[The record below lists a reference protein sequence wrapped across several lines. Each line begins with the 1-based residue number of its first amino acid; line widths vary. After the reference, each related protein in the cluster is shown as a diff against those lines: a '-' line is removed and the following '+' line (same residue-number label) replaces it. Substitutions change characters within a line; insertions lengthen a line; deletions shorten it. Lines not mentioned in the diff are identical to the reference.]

1 MGSSE
6 KPPERFQLVRVPASG
21 LMNSTCCRRH
31 RCPLTGRNTL
41 PLWRERAPR
50 RTRPRFRQCRRSE
63 LRRRCLHRQRTW
75 SGCHGHK
82 WSHPGNRLRHN
93 GRLVHNGVISGIAA
107 GKLRP
112 DRDVV
117 CAEMRPENR
126 MSGTRSTVM
135 VQEAERLGLARVVAV
150 MVAVPAP
157 VAVTTPSCTVATASL
172 LEDQVTVW
180 SVRVQG

>member
-1 MGSSE
+1 
-6 KPPERFQLVRVPASG
+6 
-21 LMNSTCCRRH
+21 
-31 RCPLTGRNTL
+31 
-41 PLWRERAPR
+41 
-50 RTRPRFRQCRRSE
+50 
-63 LRRRCLHRQRTW
+63 
-75 SGCHGHK
+75 
-82 WSHPGNRLRHN
+82 
-93 GRLVHNGVISGIAA
+93 
-107 GKLRP
+107 
-112 DRDVV
+112 
-117 CAEMRPENR
+117 